1 MNLSLKTLAA
11 LVLLGALSL
20 GTASAQSRVKDVADV
35 QGNRDNFL
43 YGYGIVSGLAGQGD
57 SDPISTQQVVSNFL
71 KNFGLTITA
80 QNIKAKNSAAVMVT
94 ARIGA
99 GLRNGKKFDVVVSS
113 LSDAKSLQGGTLQLT
128 YLIGP
133 DKQVYAQAQGPLSIG
148 GFTLSA
154 GAGAAPG
161 GGAGAEF
168 TKNHPTVGM
177 IPDGAIMERE
187 IPTSYFASGA
197 LEISLRAPDFTS
209 AVRLANAVNEQ
220 IGPIA
225 EALSS
230 STVRVFVP
238 KEAQA
243 EDKQLE
249 FIARVENVVFR
260 PDVPARIIM
269 NERTGTIV
277 FTSAIKID
285 SVAIAHGN
293 LTVQVAQ
300 SYDVSQPPPG
310 TGNTAIVNNGN
321 GTITGGGA
329 AAAPAGPGGPVTG
342 APGAAIATPN
352 VSLNVQEE
360 KKKIIVFNDL
370 ATAQDVAA
378 ALNALGVTPRDVMAI
393 FQEIKEAGALQADL
407 VVH

>member
-1 MNLSLKTLAA
+1 MKNFSLLAA
-11 LVLLGALSL
+11 LLLLGTLL
-20 GTASAQSRVKDVADV
+20 PGLASAQTRVKDVADV

-43 YGYGIVSGLAGQGD
+43 VGYGIVSGLAGQGD

-71 KNFGLTITA
+71 KNFGMTITP
-80 QNIKAKNSAAVMVT
+80 QNIKAKNSAAVIVT

-113 LSDAKSLQGGTLQLT
+113 LSDAKSLQGGTLLPTQ
-128 YLIGP
+128 LIGP
-133 DKQVYAQAQGPLSIG
+133 DKVVYALAQGPLSIG

-187 IPTSYFASGA
+187 IRTDYFASGA
-197 LEISLRAPDFTS
+197 LEFSLRAPDFTS
-209 AVRLANAVNEQ
+209 AVRLANAINEQ
-220 IGPIA
+220 IGPMA

-249 FIARVENVVFR
+249 FIARVENVVFK

-293 LTVQVAQ
+293 LTVSVTQG
-300 SYDVSQPPPG
+300 YDVSQPPPSTG
-310 TGNTAIVNNGN
+310 GNTNINGPV
-321 GTITGGGA
+321 TIGGGA
-329 AAAPAGPGGPVTG
+329 AGGAPAGPGGPVVAG
-342 APGAAIATPN
+342 NGAIATPN
-352 VSLNVQEE
+352 VNLTVQEE
-360 KKKIIVFNDL
+360 KPKIIVFNDM